1 MTSATSANRQFLLWT
16 LALLLLAGYGLHAIW
31 TRGLPWAAGAAT
43 RLVPAA
49 WERELGESIAASIA
63 PGAKPCL
70 EDTAARL
77 ARGLPGPSLYTFR
90 VRCVASEEVNAL
102 AAPGGVILVYEGLL
116 RAAATREEIPAVL
129 AHEMQHVRLRHSTRA
144 IFRAFAIQAVISLAF
159 GDPTGLVS
167 QVAGGLGAL
176 HYMRADEEE
185 ADREGVLLLKRAGFD
200 PLAMPAL
207 LESLDAATSGAPG
220 GALTW
225 ISSHPDIKQRIA
237 TTRALARSIR

>member
-1 MTSATSANRQFLLWT
+1 MTPAPASSANRQFLLWT
-16 LALLLLAGYGLHAIW
+16 LALLLLAGYGLHTLW
-31 TRGLPWAAGAAT
+31 TQGLPWAAGAAT

-70 EDTAARL
+70 EDTAERL
-77 ARGLPGPSLYTFR
+77 ARSLPAPSPYTFR
-90 VRCVASEEVNAL
+90 VRCVPSEEVNAL

-116 RAAATREEIPAVL
+116 HAAATREEIPAVL
-129 AHEMQHVRLRHSTRA
+129 AHEMQHVLLRHSTRA
-144 IFRAFAIQAVISLAF
+144 IFRAFAIQAVISLAI

-167 QVAGGLGAL
+167 QVAGGLGVL

-207 LESLDAATSGAPG
+207 LESLDAATSGAS
-220 GALTW
+220 LTW

-237 TTRALARSIR
+237 ATRALARGIR